1 MGKTIQLPNCFKQAA
16 AVVTALFALILC
28 ACLICTPASAADE
41 GFHVSGTQIL
51 DANDN
56 VFEMRG
62 VNVAHAWYT
71 GYTEL
76 SIKAAANL
84 GANTVRV
91 VLADGGKWNK
101 TTYSEVEKIVSCCK
115 ENKVVCVLEVHDAT
129 GSDSTADL
137 NKAVDYWKELKDLL
151 NQNTEYVIVN
161 IANEWCGSW
170 DANNWANGYK
180 SAVKALRDAGINN
193 MLMVDCAGWGQ
204 YPDSIKYRGEEV
216 AAADSHK
223 NTVFSIHMYEY
234 SGGDA
239 NTVKTNIDNAL
250 AVGAPLVI
258 GEFGHRHSNGDVDE
272 KTIMSYCEQK
282 GVGYLGWS
290 WKGNSGGVEYLD
302 LANSWDGSSLSEWGE
317 ILFNGDNGIK
327 KTSSVCSVFTG
338 KQPSGNDFSGE
349 TVTGFTLGGRAS
361 TALRLNWNKN
371 TTADGYIIEKYDGA
385 KWVRIAKIA
394 NNATTTYRVTGLSA
408 GTAYK
413 FRMKAYKMNGSTA
426 LYSAYTSTLSAR
438 TNPSDITGLKLGG
451 RASNAL
457 RLNWNKNTSASG
469 YIIEQYKSG
478 KWVRIAKIAG
488 NATTTYRVS
497 GLSAGTAYKFRM
509 KAYKMS
515 GSTALYSGYTATLAA
530 RTNPSNVT
538 GVKIGGKASNA
549 LRLNWTKNT
558 SADGYIVEFY
568 KGGKW
573 VRAAKITNNATV
585 TYRISGL
592 AKNTTYKIRIKAYKM
607 SGTTALY
614 SGYTTI
620 SGKTTA

>member
-1 MGKTIQLPNCFKQAA
+1 MEKTIRFKTFFKHTA
-16 AVVTALFALILC
+16 AVAALFALILC

-62 VNVAHAWYT
+62 VNIAHAWYT
-71 GYTEL
+71 GYTES
-76 SIKAAANL
+76 SIKAAADL

-91 VLADGGKWNK
+91 VLADGGRWNK
-101 TTYSEVEKIVSCCK
+101 TTYAEVEKIISCCK

-170 DANNWANGYK
+170 DENNWANGYK

-204 YPDSIKYRGEEV
+204 YPDSIKYQGEEV

-223 NTVFSIHMYEY
+223 NTVFSIHMYEH

-239 NTVKTNIDNAL
+239 YTVKSNINNAL
-250 AVGAPLVI
+250 AVGVPLVI
-258 GEFGHRHSNGDVDE
+258 GEFGHRHTNGDVDE
-272 KTIMSYCEQK
+272 QTIMSYCEQK

-302 LANSWDGSSLSEWGE
+302 LVNSWDGSSLSEWGK

-338 KQPSGNDFSGE
+338 
-349 TVTGFTLGGRAS
+349 FTLGGRAAD
-361 TALRLNWNKN
+361 ALRLNWTKN
-371 TTADGYIIEKYDGA
+371 TSADGYIIEKYNGT
-385 KWVRIAKIA
+385 KWVRIAKITS
-394 NNATTTYRVTGLSA
+394 NATV
-408 GTAYK
+408 
-413 FRMKAYKMNGSTA
+413 
-426 LYSAYTSTLSAR
+426 
-438 TNPSDITGLKLGG
+438 
-451 RASNAL
+451 
-457 RLNWNKNTSASG
+457 
-469 YIIEQYKSG
+469 
-478 KWVRIAKIAG
+478 
-488 NATTTYRVS
+488 TYRVS
-497 GLSAGTAYKFRM
+497 GLAAGTAYKFRM

-515 GSTALYSGYTATLAA
+515 GSTAIYSAYTSTFAA

-538 GVKIGGKASNA
+538 GVKIGGKASTA

-558 SADGYIVEFY
+558 SADGYIVEIY

-573 VRAAKITNNATV
+573 VRAAKITKNTTL

-607 SGTTALY
+607 SGTSALY